1 MSVPEEIKITYPEK
15 LDTDTNLFLVKD
27 SLRLA
32 LLNDYNP
39 NDKII
44 YANATPEDMALFP
57 DSGIITLTEQCSD
70 LEERAISFYYGS
82 KDNNNQ
88 TFSNLQLLDNFPDVK
103 KIAKATNIT
112 LNVVSQHHNNLK
124 DALIEIEKFAGVRHD
139 KTNIP
144 KTGSIE
150 ARINYLRKIALKP
163 KAWFQVDVREGIIP
177 LKVTFTDLSFRL
189 ATDNANNPIK
199 TIWDF
204 GDGDQKTFEYLND
217 SEKTTNTNAKIEKIY

>member
-124 DALIEIEKFAGVRHD
+124 DALNASSISEDHQSSLCSLR
-139 KTNIP
+139 NNR
-144 KTGSIE
+144 GSAIG
-150 ARINYLRKIALKP
+150 NSSNSD
-163 KAWFQVDVREGIIP
+163 F
-177 LKVTFTDLSFRL
+177 F
-189 ATDNANNPIK
+189 NPSLFIL
-199 TIWDF
+199 
-204 GDGDQKTFEYLND
+204 Q
-217 SEKTTNTNAKIEKIY
+217 